1 MGEKK
6 VAQNRAARRDYH
18 ILESLEAG
26 IELKGTEVK
35 SLRAGKV
42 NLKDA
47 FARIEG
53 GQAYLY
59 NMHISPYEFGNI
71 ANVDPIRVRRLL
83 LHKSQIRK
91 LIGQTVQKG
100 HTLIPLAAYIKD
112 GRVKI
117 ELALA
122 KGKRSYDKR
131 ETIKKR
137 EAAIEMQRALRMK
150 NKGGE
155 RFRSG

>member
-1 MGEKK
+1 MSEKR

-35 SLRAGKV
+35 SLRAAKA

-71 ANVDPIRVRRLL
+71 ANVDPKRVRRLL
-83 LHKSQIRK
+83 LHRSQIRK
-91 LIGQTVQKG
+91 LIGQTGQKG
-100 HTLIPLAAYIKD
+100 LTLIPLAAYIKG

-122 KGKRSYDKR
+122 KGKRFYDKR

-137 EAAIEMQRALRMK
+137 EAGREMQRALRMK
-150 NKGGE
+150 KKGG
-155 RFRSG
+155 